1 MEISTYISIIV
12 LNINGLNA
20 PIKTQGGK
28 LDEKIRPI
36 YVLLIRDSLQTKDTQ
51 RLKVRGWKKIF
62 HANGKN
68 KKAWVAMLISDKTGS
83 KTKAIKKD
91 KEGHCIMIKGSVQE
105 EDITLVNIHVP
116 SIGAPKYI
124 KQILTDIDGEIGG
137 NT

>member
-68 KKAWVAMLISDKTGS
+68 KKAWVAMLISDK
-83 KTKAIKKD
+83 IDFKKVYNKRQGIALYND
-91 KEGHCIMIKGSVQE
+91 KGINTRR
-105 EDITLVNIHVP
+105 DITLANITKLEVSP
-116 SIGAPKYI
+116 S
-124 KQILTDIDGEIGG
+124 LTSDYS
-137 NT
+137 TKLQ